1 MNKNILFLASTFFAL
16 TLSQQLHSQSAVDTV
31 SNLYGRYFDLQ
42 TRYGDLQG
50 QYDRLTQQYL
60 LLEQTV
66 KSLQDNT
73 SGLADKMHKNKRQFQ
88 DVLQSNNES
97 IKRIS
102 NAQLFTNQTLLKRNT
117 SRVVSAAEFV
127 EAANVSLNTLGL
139 TKEVFN
145 YTNQVTALNSP
156 TNMELGFSL
165 SKRMQKILDEA
176 IFKKRDKVNKVK
188 RDKFMAVVDGIINA
202 PVVNTI
208 TSAVPVVGSI
218 KSVLDLVLKVSLDGD
233 EVSNED
239 IDKLKKEMAV
249 YLEYYQ
255 GLDNARS
262 KFDSKLNSIIV
273 RTEAL
278 KLLLRNFTQ
287 ERVAELYPGQG
298 KQILETPL
306 NQLIADYYNYKMVN
320 YETDKILNSYQQN
333 GVLQYEKAVTDS
345 RLMFPDFAVSQARF
359 IMDEIESIS
368 SEYEAA
374 LNSYQTEIEEV
385 LKKSKGI
392 GNADKIQEKIKTLH
406 ESKVAV
412 TKAIQV
418 SLDVRRLKQAF
429 QALLAV
435 A

>member
-73 SGLADKMHKNKRQFQ
+73 SGLADKMDKNNRQFQ

>member
-1 MNKNILFLASTFFAL
+1 MNKNILFFASTFFAL

-73 SGLADKMHKNKRQFQ
+73 SGLADKMDKNNRQFQ